1 MGFVNQTVAA
11 LPLYSSRG
19 NLGAGALAR
28 WVTSTAM
35 RRICIAAILTA
46 ALSLPALAQSLRPS
60 YAPDGASQSLPGS
73 MPRVAHA
80 QKLTPPR
87 PKLAPNAMPS
97 RVAVPQTEPATAA
110 PTYAAPS
117 APNRG
122 LQDFFATI
130 FAGPILLSRAF
141 RPGESTY
148 YPAPSGPGS
157 PAYAPQAYAAPSQGD
172 GRDGPIDP
180 KFLRQE
186 VAYPGREA
194 PGTII
199 VDTGNKFLYLIED
212 GGRALRYGI
221 GVGRPGFLWAG
232 IKTVTAKREWPD
244 WRPPAEMIARRPDL
258 PRYMP
263 GGIDNPLGAR
273 ALYLGS
279 SIYRIHGSNEP
290 WTIGK
295 NVSSGC
301 IRMRN
306 ADVIDLYERVK
317 VGTKV
322 VVI

>member
-1 MGFVNQTVAA
+1 M
-11 LPLYSSRG
+11 
-19 NLGAGALAR
+19 
-28 WVTSTAM
+28 W
-35 RRICIAAILTA
+35 RICIAAILAGTF
-46 ALSLPALAQSLRPS
+46 SGSALAQSLRPT
-60 YAPDGASQSLPGS
+60 YAPDGASQSAQSVP
-73 MPRVAHA
+73 PKRVAHA
-80 QKLTPPR
+80 QKVTSTIAPR
-87 PKLAPNAMPS
+87 STPS
-97 RVAVPQTEPATAA
+97 RAAAVPQSDRAVTAQ
-110 PTYAAPS
+110 TYAAPAAVTPPS
-117 APNRG
+117 NRG
-122 LQDFFATI
+122 LDEFFATI
-130 FAGPILLSRAF
+130 FAGPIMLAHAF

-148 YPAPSGPGS
+148 YAAPPGNAS
-157 PAYAPQAYAAPSQGD
+157 QAFAPQAYAAPNQTD
-172 GRDGPIDP
+172 PRDGPIDP

-186 VAYPGREA
+186 IAYPGREA

-199 VDTGNKFLYLIED
+199 VDTANKFLYLIED

-232 IKTVTAKREWPD
+232 VKTVTAKREWPD

-258 PRYMP
+258 PRFMP

-279 SIYRIHGSNEP
+279 SLYRIHGSNEP
-290 WTIGK
+290 WTIGT

-306 ADVIDLYERVK
+306 EDVTDLYQRVK

>member
-1 MGFVNQTVAA
+1 
-11 LPLYSSRG
+11 
-19 NLGAGALAR
+19 
-28 WVTSTAM
+28 M
-35 RRICIAAILTA
+35 RRLCIAVILTA
-46 ALSLPALAQSLRPS
+46 SLSSAALAQSLRPS
-60 YAPDGASQSLPGS
+60 YAPDGESRSAHGS
-73 MPRVAHA
+73 AAGRVAHA
-80 QKLTPPR
+80 QKIARAKP
-87 PKLAPNAMPS
+87 APSTIPLRA
-97 RVAVPQTEPATAA
+97 AALPQDPTAPAAQ
-110 PTYAAPS
+110 TYATQAP
-117 APNRG
+117 PNRG
-122 LQDFFATI
+122 LQDLFATI

-141 RPGESTY
+141 RPGESHSY
-148 YPAPSGPGS
+148 APGSGS
-157 PAYAPQAYAAPSQGD
+157 PAYAPQAYAAPNQAD
-172 GRDGPIDP
+172 PRDGQLDP

-199 VDTGNKFLYLIED
+199 VDTANKYLYLIEA

-232 IKTVTAKREWPD
+232 VKTVTAKREWPD

-258 PRYMP
+258 PRFMP

-279 SIYRIHGSNEP
+279 SLYRIHGSNEP
-290 WTIGK
+290 WTIGT

-306 ADVIDLYERVK
+306 DDVTDLYQRVK

>member
-1 MGFVNQTVAA
+1 
-11 LPLYSSRG
+11 
-19 NLGAGALAR
+19 
-28 WVTSTAM
+28 M

-46 ALSLPALAQSLRPS
+46 TLSNAVLAQSLRPS
-60 YAPDGASQSLPGS
+60 YGPDGASQSSRALATQ
-73 MPRVAHA
+73 RVAHA
-80 QKLTPPR
+80 QKLTR
-87 PKLAPNAMPS
+87 LRAQKLAPNTMPA
-97 RVAVPQTEPATAA
+97 RAAALPQHDAATAA
-110 PTYAAPS
+110 QTYATSA

-148 YPAPSGPGS
+148 YAPPGSGS
-157 PAYAPQAYAAPSQGD
+157 PAYAPQAYAAPNQTD
-172 GRDGPIDP
+172 PREGPIDP

-186 VAYPGREA
+186 VAYPGRQP

-199 VDTGNKFLYLIED
+199 VDTANKFLYLVED
-212 GGRALRYGI
+212 GGQALRYGI

-232 IKTVTAKREWPD
+232 VKTVTAKREWPD
-244 WRPPAEMIARRPDL
+244 WRPPVEMIARRPDL
-258 PRYMP
+258 PRFMP

-279 SIYRIHGSNEP
+279 SLYRIHGSNEP
-290 WTIGK
+290 WTIGT

-306 ADVIDLYERVK
+306 EDVTDLYQRVK

-322 VVI
+322 LVI

>member
-1 MGFVNQTVAA
+1 MT
-11 LPLYSSRG
+11 
-19 NLGAGALAR
+19 AGDLAR
-28 WVTSTAM
+28 RVTSTAM
-35 RRICIAAILTA
+35 RRTCIAAILTA
-46 ALSLPALAQSLRPS
+46 ILSNSALAQSLRPS
-60 YAPDGASQSLPGS
+60 YAPDGASQSSRAVAMQRL
-73 MPRVAHA
+73 AHA
-80 QKLTPPR
+80 QKLTPLR
-87 PKLAPNAMPS
+87 APKPAPNT
-97 RVAVPQTEPATAA
+97 VPARTAASPQDEPAAA
-110 PTYAAPS
+110 AQTYAAPG
-117 APNRG
+117 APNHG

-141 RPGESTY
+141 RSGESSY
-148 YPAPSGPGS
+148 YAPPSGSGS
-157 PAYAPQAYAAPSQGD
+157 PVSAAYAAPNQTDPGA
-172 GRDGPIDP
+172 GPIDP

-194 PGTII
+194 PGTVI
-199 VDTGNKFLYLIED
+199 VDTANKFLYLIEGD
-212 GGRALRYGI
+212 GRALRYGI

-232 IKTVTAKREWPD
+232 VKTVTAKREWPD

-258 PRYMP
+258 PRFMP

-279 SIYRIHGSNEP
+279 SLYRIHGSNEP
-290 WTIGK
+290 WTIGT

-306 ADVIDLYERVK
+306 EDVTDLYQRVK

>member
-1 MGFVNQTVAA
+1 
-11 LPLYSSRG
+11 
-19 NLGAGALAR
+19 
-28 WVTSTAM
+28 M
-35 RRICIAAILTA
+35 RRICIAAILTVG
-46 ALSLPALAQSLRPS
+46 LSSSAPAQSLRPS
-60 YAPDGASQSLPGS
+60 YAPDGASQTSQGS
-73 MPRVAHA
+73 AVPRVARA

-87 PKLAPNAMPS
+87 PKPAPRIMPS
-97 RVAVPQTEPATAA
+97 RAAALPQAEPAIAA
-110 PTYAAPS
+110 PTYAAPG
-117 APNRG
+117 APNGG

-130 FAGPILLSRAF
+130 FAGPTLLSRAF

-148 YPAPSGPGS
+148 YAPGGSGS
-157 PAYAPQAYAAPSQGD
+157 PAYAPQAYAAPNQSD
-172 GRDGPIDP
+172 PRDGPTDP

-186 VAYPGREA
+186 VAYPGREP

-199 VDTGNKFLYLIED
+199 VDTANKFLYLVEG

-232 IKTVTAKREWPD
+232 VKTVTAKREWPD

-258 PRYMP
+258 PRFMP

-279 SIYRIHGSNEP
+279 SLYRIHGSNEP
-290 WTIGK
+290 WTIGT

-306 ADVIDLYERVK
+306 DDVTDLYQRVK